1 MKCKA
6 SIEPF
11 SIYLFIRLLA
21 AVRQVF
27 INSSVM
33 LWFKIIEI
41 HYQETR
47 ERLYVLWC
55 VMCKIIYRL
64 HLLSKVDKTA
74 FDSRQAPAPDHH
86 WLHERPT
93 SETPLPPSK
102 RILCLSSTPFSFVS
116 FHRYAMCVNRLNKL
130 SPRIRV
136 YNFAR
141 ILTSFATCFIT
152 FVLISSLAIYR
163 QTIQA

>member
-74 FDSRQAPAPDHH
+74 FDSRSPLIG
-86 WLHERPT
+86 LHERPT

-136 YNFAR
+136 YNFFNFTR

>member
-41 HYQETR
+41 HYQEKR

-74 FDSRQAPAPDHH
+74 FDSRSPLIAWAAYLWDAPPPKQAHFMPV
-86 WLHERPT
+86 LHPILFCLFPSLCNVREQIKQIIPT
-93 SETPLPPSK
+93 H
-102 RILCLSSTPFSFVS
+102 SS
-116 FHRYAMCVNRLNKL
+116 
-130 SPRIRV
+130 I
-136 YNFAR
+136 
-141 ILTSFATCFIT
+141 
-152 FVLISSLAIYR
+152 
-163 QTIQA
+163 

>member
-11 SIYLFIRLLA
+11 SIYLFITLLA

-64 HLLSKVDKTA
+64 HLLSKVLT
-74 FDSRQAPAPDHH
+74 PDHH
-86 WLHERPT
+86 WLVCMSGLPLRRP
-93 SETPLPPSK
+93 SPQACAFYACPPSHS
-102 RILCLSSTPFSFVS
+102 LLSLSIVMQC
-116 FHRYAMCVNRLNKL
+116 AVNRLNKL

>member
-11 SIYLFIRLLA
+11 SIYLFITLLA

-47 ERLYVLWC
+47 ERLYVL
-55 VMCKIIYRL
+55 
-64 HLLSKVDKTA
+64 
-74 FDSRQAPAPDHH
+74 
-86 WLHERPT
+86 
-93 SETPLPPSK
+93 
-102 RILCLSSTPFSFVS
+102 
-116 FHRYAMCVNRLNKL
+116 
-130 SPRIRV
+130 
-136 YNFAR
+136 
-141 ILTSFATCFIT
+141 
-152 FVLISSLAIYR
+152 
-163 QTIQA
+163 